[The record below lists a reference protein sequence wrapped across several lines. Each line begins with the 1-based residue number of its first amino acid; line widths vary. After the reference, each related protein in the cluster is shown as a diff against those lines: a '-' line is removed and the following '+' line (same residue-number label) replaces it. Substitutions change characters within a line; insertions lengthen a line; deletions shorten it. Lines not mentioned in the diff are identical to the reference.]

1 MKKVLVIIGLLAA
14 VQGLLAQVSSDYGIF
29 LGGTMHHL
37 HSILPYPLTKP
48 IAPAGGLY
56 YRYNINSRYAL
67 RGGLNAGFF
76 PKDPNS
82 PNFNVPELD
91 LHGLVEFN
99 FHVLNPKRKNRLLSS
114 FIATGLSYIYNNNV
128 YENANARVLL
138 DPNYKMTE
146 YWFRNIAIPFNVG
159 VKYNATE
166 QLTLGA
172 EWALRKTFQINW
184 IEPDNKQISNWQSY
198 IGILIGYKI
207 IKKCK
212 TCPFYEQDR
221 KRRR

>member
-1 MKKVLVIIGLLAA
+1 MG
-14 VQGLLAQVSSDYGIF
+14 
-29 LGGTMHHL
+29 
-37 HSILPYPLTKP
+37 
-48 IAPAGGLY
+48 PAGGLY
-56 YRYNINSRYAL
+56 YRYNINSRYAI
-67 RGGLNAGFF
+67 RGGLNGGIINDQI
-76 PKDPNS
+76 PQYD
-82 PNFNVPELD
+82 LD

-114 FIATGLSYIYNNNV
+114 YIATGLSYIYNDAV
-128 YENANARVLL
+128 YRNANARVLI
-138 DPNYKMTE
+138 DPNYSMAGF
-146 YWFRNIAIPFNVG
+146 WARNLAIPFNVG
-159 VKYNATE
+159 VKYNATQ

-184 IEPDNKQISNWQSY
+184 LEPDNRQISNWQSY

-212 TCPFYEQDR
+212 TCPFYEQGG